1 MPLTPNRVL
10 RTFRYA
16 VFFDGID
23 DYVLVPSTANDELD
37 LGVFTLVA
45 FFCPRGY
52 TADFTI
58 MNTILGRSYRY
69 PYRIGV
75 YSNGVAQCGV
85 TLYDNTREYVTIAP
99 MGSAPL
105 NVFTFLAA
113 TYDGA
118 TMKGYVNGALVT
130 STTLNKQLLT
140 GTNNNVYLGYFAGNP
155 LNGYIYCAMI
165 YNRVLSD
172 AEIAQ
177 LYSKP
182 DFPSTDG
189 LVLWLKAH
197 PDNVKDVDGDGILEW
212 IDLSGYNNHGKIY
225 GATLVS
231 TCLAPYR
238 TLAPTRLIEP
248 VQ

>member
-1 MPLTPNRVL
+1 VL
-10 RTFRYA
+10 Y
-16 VFFDGID
+16 FDGID

-37 LGVFTLVA
+37 LGVFTIVA

-52 TADFTI
+52 TATAI
-58 MNTILGRSYRY
+58 NTIIGRSYRH
-69 PYRIGV
+69 PYRLGI
-75 YSNGVAQCGV
+75 YPNGVAQCSV
-85 TLYDNTREYVTIAP
+85 TFYDNTSAYVTIAP
-99 MGSAPL
+99 AGSVPL
-105 NVFTFLAA
+105 NAFTFLAV

-118 TMKGYVNGALVT
+118 TMRGYVNGVPAT
-130 STTLNKQLLT
+130 STALNKQLLT
-140 GTNNNVYLGYFAGNP
+140 GTNNNVYLGYLTGNQFH
-155 LNGYIYCAMI
+155 GYIYCAMI
-165 YNRVLSD
+165 YNRVLSK